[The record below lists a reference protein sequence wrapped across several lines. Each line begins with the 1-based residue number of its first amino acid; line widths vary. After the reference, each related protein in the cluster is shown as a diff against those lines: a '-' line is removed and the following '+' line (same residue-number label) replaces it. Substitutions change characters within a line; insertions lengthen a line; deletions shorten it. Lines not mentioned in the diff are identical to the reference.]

1 MARVR
6 GGQLYGGTERGSG
19 EPWGGVEL
27 EGGVDLAG
35 VGGLGD
41 VAGEEKGNWGEG
53 SALSCFW
60 GRRK

>member
-6 GGQLYGGTERGSG
+6 SGQLYGGTGRGAG
-19 EPWGGVEL
+19 APWGVGEL

-41 VAGEEKGNWGEG
+41 VAGEEKGNWGEV
-53 SALSCFW
+53 
-60 GRRK
+60 